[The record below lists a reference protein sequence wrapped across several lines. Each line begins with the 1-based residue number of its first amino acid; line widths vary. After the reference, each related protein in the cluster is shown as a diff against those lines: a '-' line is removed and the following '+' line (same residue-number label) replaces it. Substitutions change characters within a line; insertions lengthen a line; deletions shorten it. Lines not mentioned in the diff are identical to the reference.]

1 MENRRALEFLI
12 LAMIIGL
19 GGPIFAVLGAR
30 NGERM
35 ALLLYPKAEASKA
48 AVAVDYEAI
57 VLGGA
62 GDAEKGQG
70 LFQTNCVACHGSM
83 ADGKG
88 PAAAALAPPPRD
100 FLDAKARWTRSREPQ
115 DIYHT
120 LSEGSP
126 GTAMPGFANML
137 SVQDR
142 WAIVHYLGTLPGVKG
157 QFKAIDEAVAGAW
170 RPEGAAR

>member
-1 MENRRALEFLI
+1 
-12 LAMIIGL
+12 MIIGL
-19 GGPIFAVLGAR
+19 GGPIFAILGAR
-30 NGERM
+30 NGERLAM
-35 ALLLYPKAEASKA
+35 VLYPKAESPKA
-48 AVAVDYEAI
+48 VVAVDYKTM
-57 VLGGA
+57 VLGGP

-88 PAAAALAPPPRD
+88 PAAGSLTPAPRNFQD
-100 FLDAKARWTRSREPQ
+100 EKAHWTRSREPL

-126 GTAMPGFANML
+126 GTAMPGFAAML
-137 SVQDR
+137 SVSDR

-157 QFKAIDEAVAGAW
+157 RFKPMDEAMAGSW
-170 RPEGAAR
+170 RPEGGKR